1 MRIRIA
7 AATAAVALLAAGCG
21 ESCPTE
27 TPRLS
32 QVANCTVRPGATV
45 SYPIQLCP
53 SCNQSGATCQVE
65 IQGSTIQLDPT
76 VEACTS
82 SSGCPDN
89 SCQVV
94 PQLQCTFTAPM
105 AAGTYNVFVYN
116 PATDQIVPRT
126 LTVSDTAPVSCSMV
140 NV

>member
-7 AATAAVALLAAGCG
+7 ATTAAVALLAAGCG
-21 ESCPTE
+21 ETCPTE

-32 QVANCTVRPGATV
+32 QVANCTVRPGDTV

-53 SCNQSGATCQVE
+53 SCNQSGAACQVD

-82 SSGCPDN
+82 ATGCPDN

-94 PQLQCTFTAPM
+94 PQLLCTFKAPM
-105 AAGTYNVFVYN
+105 AAGTYDVFVYN
-116 PATDQIVPRT
+116 PATDQTVLRT
-126 LTVSDTAPVSCSMV
+126 LTVSDSAPVSCSMV